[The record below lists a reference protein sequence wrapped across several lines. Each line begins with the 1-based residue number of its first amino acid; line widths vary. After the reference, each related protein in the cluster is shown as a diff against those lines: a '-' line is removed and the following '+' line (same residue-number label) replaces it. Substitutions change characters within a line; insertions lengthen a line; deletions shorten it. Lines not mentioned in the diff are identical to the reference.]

1 MVGTTLGAYR
11 ITRVPVTR
19 RPGFGFGT
27 ATTLDRPFTNNAG
40 SADRPYD
47 VARDGKQFL
56 GISDST
62 AEPGQGDSIN
72 VVVNWFSELRA
83 RVGR

>member
-1 MVGTTLGAYR
+1 M
-11 ITRVPVTR
+11 TRVSVTTG
-19 RPGFGFGT
+19 PGFSFGT
-27 ATTLDRPFTNNAG
+27 PVALDRAFTNNAG

-56 GISDST
+56 GVSDST
-62 AEPGQGDSIN
+62 TDEGQGASIN

-83 RVGR
+83 KVGG